1 MDSTIKG
8 IWKNC
13 LEEAGKHISPQHY
26 ARWFKPIKVTGGDEH
41 TIELEVPNR
50 FFLEWLKDHY
60 LPLIQD
66 IIGKNTKKDFL
77 LNWRISEGNGDNE
90 TTAAISKE
98 SASASK
104 KKPSGAAVNSLH
116 PKYTFENFVVGKANE
131 FAHAAC
137 SA

>member
-13 LEEAGKHISPQHY
+13 LEEAGKHVSPQHY
-26 ARWFKPIKVTGGDEH
+26 ATCFKPIKVAGGDEH

-77 LNWRISEGNGDNE
+77 LNWRISEDSGDSE
-90 TTAAISKE
+90 TTAAIGRE
-98 SASASK
+98 IFSASK
-104 KKPSGAAVNSLH
+104 KKPPGAAATRL
-116 PKYTFENFVVGKANE
+116 
-131 FAHAAC
+131 
-137 SA
+137 